1 MYNLEQNIITGA
13 IDDYTQEYNPISRT
27 EFISV
32 SEDWSVTDKY
42 VISKTIESD
51 DSVVVGFNVIEPLA
65 YKKVTGVCVSFK
77 STGDVQSVGIGN
89 TNLFKYCNKDTTDER
104 PPFKSEEVRTIDEIE
119 RGTDDKYM
127 FVKTDHEDNI
137 SDENIKGLVH
147 NYDVGDDQYLFD
159 WSSDELK
166 DILFNQGVF
175 VRITYTPINTN
186 VIEDENF
193 NETSDSDEIEISD
206 LTLKIYFGNELQ
218 DEIDIIENRL
228 ECINLQEVI
237 DTQGIL
243 GYKYIYSTTIPST
256 SYIGNWS
263 DTPLTPSSTNPIVY
277 YISFNVDSKTGDYYN
292 VSVPEIYAEYNE
304 DENVIYYYEYIYKV
318 NNNPSTPLC
327 PTLSP
332 STGVAPTG
340 WSVIYEATSDKFPYG
355 WKCYRSR
362 VTNGVWSKYMGV
374 KDKDNNDVAIA
385 YTNSEQVDANAL
397 PYQYCYILVGEN
409 ENPPI
414 LEYYLSS
421 NEFNE
426 QEKKVTSEYRSAI
439 IEEYGELP
447 DPSFSFKRPSV
458 SKDYP
463 YLYAFKRERISGEW
477 SLWRGTGGMYRKF
490 IKNEEVYYYL
500 RYMAI
505 LIDNFEHNG
514 EEDTIQYSY
523 RLGANGNYT
532 WREESEEEPE
542 RESDYNDEDT
552 KTTPN
557 QNENHLP
564 DGWAS
569 IIDYQS
575 SPNSYPYRLKRTKH
589 LGRWS
594 MWNGE
599 KEVYYG

>member
-13 IDDYTQEYNPISRT
+13 IDKYTQEYNPISRKD
-27 EFISV
+27 FVSV
-32 SEDWSVTDKY
+32 SDGWLVNSEG
-42 VISKTIESD
+42 VISKTIETD
-51 DSVVVGFNVIEPLA
+51 DGVMVGFNVIEPLA
-65 YKKVTGVCVSFK
+65 FKRVTGVGVSFK
-77 STGDVQSVGIGN
+77 STGSVQSVGIGN
-89 TNLFKYCNKDTTDER
+89 DNLIRYCNKYTTDER
-104 PPFKSEEVRTIDEIE
+104 PPFKSEESRTIDEIE

-127 FVKTDHEDNI
+127 FVKTDNKNNI
-137 SDENIKGLVH
+137 SDENIKGMVY
-147 NYDVGDDQYLFD
+147 NYSIGDDLYLFD

-186 VIEDENF
+186 VIENENI
-193 NETSDSDEIEISD
+193 NETSDSDEIEITD
-206 LTLKIYFGNELQ
+206 LTLKVYFSNELQ
-218 DEIDIIENRL
+218 EEIDIVENRL

-263 DTPLTPSSTNPIVY
+263 DTPLTPTLNNPIVY
-277 YISFNVDSKTGDYYN
+277 YISFNIDSKTGGYYN
-292 VSVPEIYAEYNE
+292 ISIPEVYAEYNE
-304 DENVIYYYEYIYKV
+304 DEDVIYYYEYIYKV
-318 NNNPSTPLC
+318 NNNPVTPLC
-327 PTLSP
+327 PTVSP

-340 WSVIYEATSDKFPYG
+340 WSVIYETTSDKFPYG

-362 VTNGVWSKYMGV
+362 ESGGVWSKYSGV
-374 KDKDNNDVAIA
+374 KDKNNNDVAIA
-385 YTNSEQVDANAL
+385 YTNSEQVDANSL

-421 NEFNE
+421 NEFDE
-426 QEKKVTSEYRSAI
+426 QDKKVQSQYRTDI
-439 IEEYGELP
+439 IEKYGELP
-447 DPSFSFKRPSV
+447 DSSFSFKRLSV
-458 SKDYP
+458 SSDYP
-463 YLYAFKRERISGEW
+463 YLYAFKRERIGDEW

-490 IKNEEVYYYL
+490 TKNDEVYYYYL

-505 LIDNFEHNG
+505 LIDNFEHKG
-514 EEDTIQYSY
+514 EEDIIQYSY
-523 RLGANGNYT
+523 RLGSNGIYKWNSDDYEDNT
-532 WREESEEEPE
+532 NETIPE
-542 RESDYNDEDT
+542 QDDDAL
-552 KTTPN
+552 PN
-557 QNENHLP
+557 K
-564 DGWAS
+564 WSS
-569 IIDYQS
+569 IIDYKDAS
-575 SPNSYPYRLKRTKH
+575 SNYPFRLKRIKH